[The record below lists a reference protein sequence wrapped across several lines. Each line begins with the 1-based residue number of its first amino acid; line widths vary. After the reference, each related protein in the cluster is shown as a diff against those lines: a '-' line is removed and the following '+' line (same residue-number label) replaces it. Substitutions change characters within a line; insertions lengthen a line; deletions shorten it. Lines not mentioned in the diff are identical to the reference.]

1 MIKGIERDLMIIE
14 QNLELGHRERY
25 LSEPDDWI
33 RASDYIAEVSKRR
46 ATRYADLWLAG
57 FVVVSVVISYGAF
70 LGYKYLIK

>member
-46 ATRYADLWLAG
+46 ATRYADLWFAG

>member
-33 RASDYIAEVSKRR
+33 RASEYIAEVSTRR
-46 ATRYADLWLAG
+46 ANRYADIWFAG
-57 FVVVSVVISYGAF
+57 FCLASFVIFGIALLVFRYF
-70 LGYKYLIK
+70 IK